1 MYREGVTT
9 PYSLRRTFQTIAK
22 TAPVNQSVIDR
33 IMGHERPDM
42 SEVYNQT
49 VFDGE
54 LRKCV
59 NHVHDWL
66 NGKITLAYRRCAG
79 NWLEWVGDP
88 RVIDGRNF

>member
-1 MYREGVTT
+1 
-9 PYSLRRTFQTIAK
+9 
-22 TAPVNQSVIDR
+22 
-33 IMGHERPDM
+33 M

-66 NGKITLAYRRCAG
+66 HGKIKLALTSGTYSDLPVLSRIEAAG
-79 NWLEWVGDP
+79 FLRLP
-88 RVIDGRNF
+88 L